1 MVRRASD
8 LLSCWVGATEQNIA
22 RAFEEARKDDAVLLI
37 DEADSFLQDRR
48 GAGHS
53 WEVTQVNEVLTQM
66 ENFEGVFIATTNLIK
81 TLDQAALRRFDMK
94 LLFKP
99 LTARQSRELFLRHA
113 ATLGIADT
121 LNNPSMECFFSIR
134 YLNNPRLKARGF
146 LTRCRLS
153 RNSQG
158 F

>member
-1 MVRRASD
+1 
-8 LLSCWVGATEQNIA
+8 
-22 RAFEEARKDDAVLLI
+22 
-37 DEADSFLQDRR
+37 
-48 GAGHS
+48 
-53 WEVTQVNEVLTQM
+53 M
-66 ENFEGVFIATTNLIK
+66 ENFEGGFIATTNLIK

-121 LNNPSMECFFSIR
+121 LNNP
-134 YLNNPRLKARGF
+134 RLKARGF

-153 RNSQG
+153 RNRQG